1 MNKPTR
7 TLSTAAFVLISLL
20 AGCAVEQPVLRPQ
33 PSPNDVRAQIV
44 SLIPKNTR
52 DRSGWAVDIYAA
64 FAVLRIEPS
73 VENICSVLA
82 VVEQESTYR
91 VDPPV
96 PGLGK
101 IAWAEI
107 ERKAE
112 RASIPM
118 FLVRTALQIK
128 SPNGRSYSD
137 RIDTAKTEKQLSD
150 LFEDLIGMVPLG
162 RRLFA
167 GYNPVRTGGPMQVA
181 IAFAERHAE
190 QKLYPYP
197 LDASIRNEVFTRRG
211 GMYFGIAHLLD
222 YPASYQQPIYRY
234 ADFNAGHYAS
244 RNAAFQQA
252 VSLASG
258 IPLDLDGDL
267 VRENGDP
274 DKPGQTEL
282 AVRTLGD
289 RLGLGDREIRR
300 MLELGDK
307 VEFDDTKL
315 HQRVFELAEQYE
327 RLALPRAVIPRIK
340 LSSPKITRQLTTEW
354 FAKRVESRQKH
365 CLSHASD
372 P

>member
-1 MNKPTR
+1 MTAHR
-7 TLSTAAFVLISLL
+7 TLFVTCAVLL
-20 AGCAVEQPVLRPQ
+20 ALLGGCAVVDQPVQRRQ
-33 PSPNDVRAQIV
+33 QSPSEVRAQIV
-44 SLIPKNTR
+44 ALIPSNTR
-52 DRSGWAVDIYAA
+52 DREGWATDIQAA

-73 VENICSVLA
+73 QSNICSVLA
-82 VVEQESTYR
+82 IVEQESTYR
-91 VDPPV
+91 VDPSV

-112 RASIPM
+112 RAGIPF

-128 SPNGRSYSD
+128 SSEGRSYAE
-137 RIDTAKTEKQLSD
+137 RIDAARTEKQLSE
-150 LFEDLIGMVPLG
+150 LFDEFIGMVPLG

-181 IAFAERHAE
+181 IAFAERHAS
-190 QKLYPYP
+190 QKPYPYP
-197 LDASIRNEVFTRRG
+197 VDGSIRDEVFTRRG

-222 YPASYQQPIYRY
+222 YPARYEQPIYRY

-244 RNAAFQQA
+244 RNAAFQRA

-258 IPLDLDGDL
+258 IPLELDGDL

-282 AVRTLGD
+282 AVRTLAEQI
-289 RLGLGDREIRR
+289 GLDNREIRR

-307 VEFDDTKL
+307 PEFDESRL

-327 RLALPRAVIPRIK
+327 GRPLPRALIPRIK
-340 LSSPKITRQLTTEW
+340 LVSPKITRNLTTEW
-354 FAKRVESRQKH
+354 FATRVAARHKR
-365 CLSHASD
+365 CLARD
-372 P
+372 G